1 MKRPRRF
8 PPPPPDDAE
17 HITGNGIT
25 ILTSAEDRGP
35 YSIWY
40 DFRQSVSPEA
50 RARHE
55 QTRALALAKPE
66 CGPHAAVVIDLW
78 SGRAWK
84 SADEFVAAVAAATQL
99 PAKKAEREARK

>member
-8 PPPPPDDAE
+8 PPPPDDAE

-25 ILTSAEDRGP
+25 ILTSADDYGP

-40 DFRQSVSPEA
+40 DFQRSVPPEA

-55 QTRALALAKPE
+55 QIKARAMEKPG
-66 CGPHAAVVIDLW
+66 CRAHGATIIDLW
-78 SGRAWK
+78 SGGAWK
-84 SADEFVAAVAAATQL
+84 TADEFVAAVAAATGL
-99 PAKKAEREARK
+99 DPRRA